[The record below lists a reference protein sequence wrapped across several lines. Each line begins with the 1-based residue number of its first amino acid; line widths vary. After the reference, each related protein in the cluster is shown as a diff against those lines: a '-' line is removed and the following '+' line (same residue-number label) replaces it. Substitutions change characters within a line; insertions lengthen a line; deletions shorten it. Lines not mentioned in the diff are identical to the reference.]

1 MYHFITYFQGTSVT
15 LNLLHLCALTA
26 ALVLPGLAQAK
37 DLPIPLKVG
46 QAYEQGRA
54 ALLRAGWRPVT
65 AHTSPA
71 GRALCYR
78 IVDENLQ
85 GAEAALAAR
94 EPECQYEEIQSCSGT
109 GMGYCNMQFHDGNG
123 STLAVVTTEG
133 PPPGAIVN
141 RWKQEA
147 RKPTPVATGQAA
159 KLSKQQCER
168 FLGAGMYNSVLE
180 QLCDFNGGVAQ
191 KILSVY
197 DAGAC
202 RATVPQSVVDKTSKE
217 VLSDTQKRYEVMGKA
232 AFCEGN
238 WSAYHELMKAQ

>member
-1 MYHFITYFQGTSVT
+1 MCTGVEIAAIGASV
-15 LNLLHLCALTA
+15 LA
-26 ALVLPGLAQAK
+26 AGGAVYSGQQQKKMSNYQAAQAEA
-37 DLPIPLKVG
+37 D
-46 QAYEQGRA
+46 
-54 ALLRAGWRPVT
+54 
-65 AHTSPA
+65 
-71 GRALCYR
+71 
-78 IVDENLQ
+78 
-85 GAEAALAAR
+85 AEAAQAAR
-94 EPECQYEEIQSCSGT
+94 EPECQYVEIQSCSGT

-191 KILSVY
+191 KILSLY
-197 DAGAC
+197 EAGAC

-217 VLSDTQKRYEVMGKA
+217 VLSGTQKRYEVMGKA